1 MNEHKRLM
9 HRDAARSRRVDTR
22 SLSAVSA
29 VGACWGQ
36 AAPWNVGE
44 GQLPPVSVAA
54 TTEERGS
61 AVLNLEARQRAEW
74 GGGIRKVAD
83 ASCGRNPTPSRFLWC
98 CWSSKVA
105 IRPSIAL
112 PYQPKSTRG
121 PKFRNTCL
129 DNRIKRPFPDIPRS
143 HLGG

>member
-9 HRDAARSRRVDTR
+9 HRDTAKARRVDTR

-29 VGACWGQ
+29 VVRPAGVRP
-36 AAPWNVGE
+36 APGDVGE

-54 TTEERGS
+54 TTIERGS

-83 ASCGRNPTPSRFLWC
+83 ASCGRNPTTARFLGAAGRPKWPSC
-98 CWSSKVA
+98 PRSPCLISPNQLLAPNSGTHVSRIGSSGF
-105 IRPSIAL
+105 SL
-112 PYQPKSTRG
+112 T
-121 PKFRNTCL
+121 
-129 DNRIKRPFPDIPRS
+129 FPDRI
-143 HLGG
+143 